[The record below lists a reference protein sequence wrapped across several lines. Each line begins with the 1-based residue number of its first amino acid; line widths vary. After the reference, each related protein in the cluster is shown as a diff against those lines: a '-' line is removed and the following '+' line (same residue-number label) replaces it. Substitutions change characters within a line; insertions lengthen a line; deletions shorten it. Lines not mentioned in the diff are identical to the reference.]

1 VKRYYLTLS
10 RLSLA
15 VILLQAFTFLYC
27 GFGVEKIN
35 RRIDQAIA
43 NLSEGPTV
51 IPVLKPAFREAA
63 RQLARF
69 QELNREHAW
78 LLHGI
83 VAGGL
88 VHIGVCYSLYIH
100 FLRMGYTWT
109 KLCLHANNLSLVF
122 PLPAP
127 ANLFW
132 LLAYVIGT
140 RVYKHYCIASGF
152 HEPCS

>member
-1 VKRYYLTLS
+1 MKRYYLTLS

-51 IPVLKPAFREAA
+51 IPVLKRAFREAA

-69 QELNREHAW
+69 QELNWEHAW

-100 FLRMGYTWT
+100 FLRISYT
-109 KLCLHANNLSLVF
+109 
-122 PLPAP
+122 
-127 ANLFW
+127 
-132 LLAYVIGT
+132 
-140 RVYKHYCIASGF
+140 
-152 HEPCS
+152 